1 MSVGKKSQDS
11 AHFKR
16 QHKKQ
21 TATALE
27 RFAPLL
33 HVWPVCNENVILP
46 FILQQTVC
54 CHGCLLDTRQG
65 LQRTATQSPLTL
77 KGDRDLSSSS
87 T

>member
-16 QHKKQ
+16 QHKQQ

-33 HVWPVCNENVILP
+33 HVWPVCNENQI
-46 FILQQTVC
+46 FAFRFATDS
-54 CHGCLLDTRQG
+54 LLSWM
-65 LQRTATQSPLTL
+65 LA
-77 KGDRDLSSSS
+77 
-87 T
+87 